1 MLDAAPRPWTYSDD
15 SETMLSVAELLVRTG
30 NIPATDLLSSMALEH
45 QPKGPAHV
53 RSLADVVFAVWSK
66 RAGVR

>member
-1 MLDAAPRPWTYSDD
+1 
-15 SETMLSVAELLVRTG
+15 MLSVAELLVRTG